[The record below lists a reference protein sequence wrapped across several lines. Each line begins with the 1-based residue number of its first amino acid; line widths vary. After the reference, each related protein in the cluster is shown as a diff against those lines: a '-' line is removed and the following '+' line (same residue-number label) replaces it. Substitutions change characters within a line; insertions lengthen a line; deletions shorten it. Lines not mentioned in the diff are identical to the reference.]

1 MTESE
6 LRAYTSQ
13 FSLNLSDRLIPTDVT
28 MTSGFSTIAGSVLV
42 AYINLGV
49 APEILVTSSVM
60 SIPASIA
67 ISKLR
72 IPEVEEPVTR
82 GSVTVDRGAHDEKDA
97 PVCVIY
103 LNDLESLTNA
113 RKRPMPSM
121 PSAKAPLSD

>member
-1 MTESE
+1 
-6 LRAYTSQ
+6 
-13 FSLNLSDRLIPTDVT
+13 